1 MNRRR
6 LEAEEIRDSILNI
19 SGVLDETPGGP
30 SFDIADDKST
40 RRTVYGKVSR
50 FKLDTFLQ
58 VFDFPNP
65 TISSEGRVATNVP
78 LQRLYF
84 LNSDFANQQASMLAK
99 RIAAEV
105 TDEDKIRKAYRL
117 VYQRPVTPP
126 ELDAAIAFLKK
137 EREKPETPAPP
148 KEKEA
153 VANLATKPEP
163 SAMKS
168 RPGAPKAPPPP
179 QDVWT
184 LYVRVLLSSNEFLY
198 LN

>member
-1 MNRRR
+1 M
-6 LEAEEIRDSILNI
+6 LSIA
-19 SGVLDETPGGP
+19 GVLDATPGGP
-30 SFDIADDKST
+30 SFDISDDKNT
-40 RRTVYGKVSR
+40 RRTVYGRVSR

-84 LNSDFANQQASMLAK
+84 LNSDFANQQATMLAK

-105 TDEDKIRKAYRL
+105 GDEGKIRRAYRL
-117 VYQRPVTPP
+117 VYQREVTAP
-126 ELDAAIAFLKK
+126 ELAAATAFL
-137 EREKPETPAPP
+137 ERERAKPESAAAKPASKGGKPSAPP
-148 KEKEA
+148 
-153 VANLATKPEP
+153 
-163 SAMKS
+163 
-168 RPGAPKAPPPP
+168 
-179 QDVWT
+179 DVWA